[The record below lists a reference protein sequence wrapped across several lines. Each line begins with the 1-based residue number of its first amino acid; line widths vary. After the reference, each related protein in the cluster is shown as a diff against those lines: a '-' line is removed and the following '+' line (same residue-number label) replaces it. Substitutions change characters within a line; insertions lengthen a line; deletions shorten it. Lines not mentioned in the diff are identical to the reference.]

1 MLSLRRVLLLI
12 ASLTVTTAIVA
23 PLGLIG
29 AALYTTAGLEFV
41 VRHIPH
47 RFAGVRL
54 DIVGVS
60 GTVASGLQ
68 VERVEIDHELVHLK
82 FEGITGKVALMPLM
96 LQTIRATHATVQ
108 SALIEVRRR
117 TRPSTPGAPPF
128 LPAWLIISA
137 EQVHVGHATLTVAAN
152 GFRMEGTDLDGA
164 AVLRHRVIRFFQAEG
179 LIGNTARASAI
190 GEIRATDPFGM
201 DVQGHLEWHLS
212 AGPPWTVAGSARG
225 DLSSLALVAQATRPL
240 RASFVGRG
248 LDLTEHWRLTGVAL
262 VQDFDLREFGGGGA
276 FGGITGRLAVTG
288 DTRGF
293 SAHGALTPT
302 GLRAGPFDAQFSG
315 RYAAGVLTAQRIEL
329 RHPGSGA
336 LLRASGSIGT
346 TDARLDLTGEVSD
359 FRWPLP
365 ARDPAVSG
373 ASGTV
378 TLRGTLPYRVEA
390 KGSAGAAGLPPMPLE
405 LAGTLG
411 RESLTFDRAEIDLLG
426 GHASLT
432 GEVAWS
438 PNEQWSVSG
447 RATGINPD
455 AWRED
460 LPGSLNFNLAASGRG
475 FDARGELSFAFS
487 NLRGKLRGVAASGSG
502 TLTHA
507 ADTWGFN
514 AVRVALGS
522 THLALDGEL
531 DERLDLRFAV
541 ATTDLNLLAA
551 GMRGELK
558 ASGTV
563 RGTRAEPAIAATANG
578 AALDYQGIRLEGLDA
593 DVDFDPGA
601 GRHDSRIEARL
612 HGLSYHA
619 RTFESVVLELSGP
632 PDDYALSLEAT
643 ATGLTAKAQAHGAY
657 VRGDFSGSLDSVTVS
672 GSEALRLALERPVGL
687 TAGPARARLEW
698 LCLVGTPG
706 SLCADGEWSRT
717 GWTTTV
723 MTNQLPIKTLTA
735 GMTPTVEYLGTV
747 SALARLA
754 SGAGTSLVGTLRAEL
769 ADAELVHKLA
779 SRHIEHTRIGSGTV
793 ALEATPGLLTASLE
807 LGDGD
812 VGTVQGR
819 LEAQRAGH
827 GDVGQ
832 WPDMPLSG
840 ELHAQTSELGLIS
853 IYVPDIDRAAGHF
866 NADLKVSGT
875 VGEPLLDGLIKVSDG
890 EIDFY
895 QVNLALRQVSLDAH
909 VSDAGLDFE
918 GSAHAGAGSVS
929 AGGHLEWRA
938 LLPYGRFHLRGTNLR
953 VADVPEAQIDA
964 SPDLDFS
971 VNGRRIEVTGT
982 VTVPYARIQPKDFAG
997 AMRASPDEVLVG
1009 HEEEEPGKRLE
1020 VMSTITLALGERVSI
1035 DTSGL
1040 TGRLTGNITI
1050 KSGYEATTRATG
1062 ELSVA
1067 DGKYTAYA
1075 RKLDIE
1081 RGRLLFTGGP
1091 IDDPG
1096 IDVRAVKTFPDVK
1109 AGVNVRGTLLAPRL
1123 SFFSDPP
1130 LPQSQIMSL
1139 ILAGGSLQSAQN
1151 ASNAA
1156 LGQGA
1161 ALLAAQI
1168 GGRVGIPD
1176 VSLETDPIANETSL
1190 VLGRYLSPR
1199 LYVSY
1204 GVSLTEQLNTFKL
1217 RYTLGDHWTVRTEM
1231 GQARGADLV
1240 FTVEK

>member
-1 MLSLRRVLLLI
+1 MPTLRRVLLLL
-12 ASLTVTTAIVA
+12 AWLAVGTAIIA
-23 PLGLIG
+23 PLGVIG
-29 AALYTTAGLEFV
+29 AALYSTAGLQFV

-47 RFAGVRL
+47 RFGAVQL

-60 GTVASGLQ
+60 GTVAGGLA

-82 FEGITGKVALMPLM
+82 FEGITAHVALMPLM
-96 LQTIRATHATVQ
+96 LQTIRATHATVG

-128 LPAWLIISA
+128 LPRWLIISA
-137 EQVHVGHATLTVAAN
+137 EQVHVGRATLNVAAN
-152 GFRMEGTDLDGA
+152 GFHMEATDLDSA

-179 LIGNTARASAI
+179 LIGGTARASGS

-201 DVQGHLEWHLS
+201 DVTGHLDWHPS

-225 DLSSLALVAQATRPL
+225 DLNSLALLGQATRPF
-240 RASFVGRG
+240 RASFIGRG
-248 LDLTEHWRLTGVAL
+248 LELTDRWHLTGEAL
-262 VQDFDLREFGGGGA
+262 VKDFDLRAFGAGGA
-276 FGGITGRLAVTG
+276 LGGITGRLAVTG
-288 DTRGF
+288 DAQGF
-293 SAHGALTPT
+293 SAGGAVNPT

-329 RHPGSGA
+329 RHIASGA
-336 LLRASGSIGT
+336 RLRAAGSIGT
-346 TDARLDLTGEVSD
+346 DDARLELTSEVSD
-359 FRWPLP
+359 FRWPLLG
-365 ARDPAVSG
+365 RDPAVSG

-390 KGSAGAAGLPPMPLE
+390 KGSARAGTLPPMPLE

-411 RESLTFDRAEIDLLG
+411 KDSFAFERAELDLLG
-426 GHASLT
+426 GHASLS
-432 GEVAWS
+432 GEVDWS
-438 PNEQWSVSG
+438 PQSQWSVNG

-455 AWRED
+455 AWRAD
-460 LPGSLNFNLAASGRG
+460 LPGSLSFNLAASGRG
-475 FDARGELSFAFS
+475 FEGRGELSVAFS
-487 NLRGKLRGVAASGSG
+487 ALSGKLRGVAASGSG
-502 TLTHA
+502 TLRHA
-507 ADTWGFN
+507 ADSWGFS

-522 THLALDGEL
+522 THLALDGEVN
-531 DERLDLRFAV
+531 EHVDLRFAV
-541 ATTDLNLLAA
+541 STADLNLLAA
-551 GMRGELK
+551 GMRGELR

-563 RGTRAEPAIAATANG
+563 RGTRADPVIVASAHG
-578 AALDYQGIRLEGLDA
+578 AGLDYQGIKLESLDA
-593 DVDFDPGA
+593 DVNFDPGA
-601 GRHDSRIEARL
+601 ARHDSRIEARL
-612 HGLSYHA
+612 RGLSYRA
-619 RTFESVVLELSGP
+619 RTLESVAFNLSGP
-632 PDDYALSLEAT
+632 PDDYALRLEVA
-643 ATGLTAKAQAHGAY
+643 ATGLKASAEAHGAY
-657 VRGDFSGSLDSVTVS
+657 VRGEFSGSLDSVAIS
-672 GSEALRLALERPVGL
+672 GSEALRLALERPVEL
-687 TAGPARARLEW
+687 TAGPSQGRLEW
-698 LCLVGTPG
+698 LCLTGTPG
-706 SLCADGEWSRT
+706 SLCADGQWSPAA
-717 GWTTTV
+717 WTTTV
-723 MTNQLPIKTLTA
+723 MTNQLPIGTLTA
-735 GMTPTVEYLGTV
+735 GMTPAVEYLGTV
-747 SALARLA
+747 SLLARLS
-754 SGAGTSLVGTLRAEL
+754 SGSGTPLAGTLRAEL
-769 ADAELVHKLA
+769 TDAELVHKLA
-779 SRHIEHTRIGSGTV
+779 SRRMEHTRIGSGTV
-793 ALEATPGLLTASLE
+793 MLSATPGLLIGEIE
-807 LGDGD
+807 LGDGE

-819 LEAQRAGH
+819 LEAQRQGH
-827 GDVGQ
+827 GDISQ

-840 ELHAQTSELGLIS
+840 ELHAQTSELGLLS
-853 IYVPDIDRAAGHF
+853 LYAPDIDRAAGHF

-875 VGEPLLDGLIKVSDG
+875 VGAPLLDGLIKVSDG
-890 EIDFY
+890 EIDVY
-895 QVNLALRQVSLDAH
+895 QVNLALRHASLDAR

-918 GSAHAGAGSVS
+918 GSAQAGAGSVS

-938 LLPYGRFHLRGTNLR
+938 LLPYGRFHLRGTGLR

-971 VNGRRIEVTGT
+971 INGRRVEVTGT
-982 VTVPYARIQPKDFAG
+982 VTVPYARIQPKDFTG
-997 AMRASPDEVLVG
+997 ATRASPDEILVG
-1009 HEEEEPGKRLE
+1009 REEEDPAKRLE
-1020 VMSTITLALGERVSI
+1020 VMSTITLSLGERVRI

-1040 TGRLTGNITI
+1040 TGKLTGNMTI

-1062 ELSVA
+1062 ELSVT

-1081 RGRLLFTGGP
+1081 HGRLLFTGGP

-1096 IDVRAVKTFPDVK
+1096 IDVRAVKEFPDVK
-1109 AGVNVRGTLLAPRL
+1109 AGVNVRGTLLQPRL

-1161 ALLAAQI
+1161 ALLAAQV
-1168 GGRVGIPD
+1168 GPRVGIPD
-1176 VSLETDPIANETSL
+1176 VNLETDPIANETSL